1 MASASVFFG
10 TDEAVKVLASSDIC
24 STGSASVSLDGAAV
38 AVGTLLPTGSHVFA
52 GTFTGCRTIFDA
64 TLTGNSSYSYTA
76 PTTILTN
83 ITATATATSMRRLAT
98 TEAGEAVDWTGNGSG
113 ADTFNETVANG
124 ESRYDTTFV
133 PANGAV
139 LLNNATGNSLTFVS
153 GEVRESSAI
162 NIASGAFV
170 LYNVE
175 YRALTFSVGNATV
188 VFDGAMMNRPGAGG
202 SITSTGEVLMRVAG
216 TTAARIFY
224 NAQGKLSADVSAPV
238 PAW

>member
-1 MASASVFFG
+1 MPHDLRRDFDGQFVLQLHRPHHHPDEYHGHRNGDLDAPARHHRGRRTG
-10 TDEAVKVLASSDIC
+10 T
-24 STGSASVSLDGAAV
+24 
-38 AVGTLLPTGSHVFA
+38 
-52 GTFTGCRTIFDA
+52 
-64 TLTGNSSYSYTA
+64 
-76 PTTILTN
+76 
-83 ITATATATSMRRLAT
+83 
-98 TEAGEAVDWTGNGSG
+98 GSG